1 MEVKEKGLEEELR
14 EISGGQVIQGKD
26 GKFYI
31 TSPNG
36 AKTVIDEFGDYN
48 LVFATGL
55 SNKKVAEI
63 IDIMKKISTGNILS

>member
-14 EISGGQVIQGKD
+14 EISGGQVVQGKD

-36 AKTVIDEFGDYN
+36 SKTIIDESGDYN